1 MLMVDLCESNVISII
16 TCQLNKPIDKPK
28 EIYEILSSKPLKV
41 ASSTS
46 CEICKYLALL

>member
-16 TCQLNKPIDKPK
+16 TCQLNKPIYKPK

-41 ASSTS
+41 ASLTS
-46 CEICKYLALL
+46 CEICKCLALL